1 MKKLLSKIISLLLV
15 VSAMFAFTACAEV
28 EDGSKITRVKF
39 VVEFYDENGQATSY
53 DVYAKLYENFAPNT
67 IAHVK
72 GLIEKGYYTN
82 TCISNVTNGYAQFGD
97 YTFGEGLSLVAKD
110 QGSAI
115 NGEFY
120 KNGVTGNKLNAA
132 EGALVLL
139 HDVKGAEKYDTGRA
153 TIAISYSASSF
164 DAEGY
169 CIFGKLVADDGN
181 ADASDEMGKL
191 SSLGKMQKIT
201 ERISDDDGRKLFYCI
216 TSEEEVTNGEEGE
229 EEEKVAISGKYI
241 TYLSYEDGMKYVVG
255 SRFYKDAAD
264 VANDNEAVILSA
276 EQANDLIEKM
286 SENATDFL
294 RVPVLKVIIKSAE
307 IVK

>member
-139 HDVKGAEKYDTGRA
+139 HDVKGAEK
-153 TIAISYSASSF
+153 
-164 DAEGY
+164 
-169 CIFGKLVADDGN
+169 
-181 ADASDEMGKL
+181 
-191 SSLGKMQKIT
+191 
-201 ERISDDDGRKLFYCI
+201 
-216 TSEEEVTNGEEGE
+216 
-229 EEEKVAISGKYI
+229 
-241 TYLSYEDGMKYVVG
+241 
-255 SRFYKDAAD
+255 
-264 VANDNEAVILSA
+264 
-276 EQANDLIEKM
+276 
-286 SENATDFL
+286 
-294 RVPVLKVIIKSAE
+294 
-307 IVK
+307 